1 MRYTTYLDL
10 FRLMEIEG
18 EMWVGEYNLKYFEG
32 RISDTIRI
40 FKRTN
45 GVGLLERVTEL
56 YPEYYCYN
64 ITEIEK
70 YDTLTEYLKD
80 LEHIKEQVEK
90 EKRERNEAVYKFLQ

>member
-1 MRYTTYLDL
+1 MDYTTYLDL
-10 FRLMEIEG
+10 FDVMEEEK
-18 EMWVGEYNLKYFEG
+18 EMWVGEYHLRFLRKVTSISI
-32 RISDTIRI
+32 RISKRI
-40 FKRTN
+40 N
-45 GVGLLERVTEL
+45 GDGLLKKVTEL